1 MPVVSRYRL
10 QHHVRVTLSELTWML
25 TALAAVVVLL
35 TRMRLA
41 SADHRPAG
49 RADFSKTV
57 LTAHTVAGVVALA
70 LWVPGLVL
78 HSPPLA
84 LLGALAWWVVTAA
97 GLLLLVRWLPSGGRH
112 AGDVVVDEWSQGPG
126 LSMLA
131 HLGML
136 VGALYFTWMVLAQS
150 I

>member
-1 MPVVSRYRL
+1 M
-10 QHHVRVTLSELTWML
+10 RVTLSELAWML

-35 TRMRLA
+35 TRIRLA
-41 SADHRPAG
+41 SAAHRPAG
-49 RADFSKTV
+49 RSDFSRSV
-57 LTAHTVAGVVALA
+57 LTTHTVAGVVALV
-70 LWVPGLVL
+70 LWVPGLIL
-78 HSPPLA
+78 ASRPLA
-84 LLGALAWWVVTAA
+84 LAGVLAWWVVTAA

-112 AGDVVVDEWSQGPG
+112 AGDVVVDEWSDGPG

-136 VGALYFTWMVLAQS
+136 FGALFFTWMVLAQS